1 MYFGTGPRE
10 LAEFGVFANL
20 ITNPADGSNEGAI
33 VAEIDFAPNVVDIN
47 IGDVGH
53 GAQIK
58 LLDLLENRGAGNG
71 LPRVAHEKLKQ
82 SIFLGAQSDF
92 VTTALDSVGDAFE
105 CEIRDLQNGA
115 RRAAATP
122 QDRANASGKL
132 GENERF
138 RNIVV
143 SACIQLTDT
152 LFHFCGGCYDEHGK
166 VRFFGANPAED
177 FQAHGTRETKVE
189 KDKIVVLTQS
199 QLLRFDAIRDDLHG
213 EMLLMQFLAKEI
225 RERRVIFGDKYAYR
239 FPQTA

>member
-1 MYFGTGPRE
+1 MYFGTGARE

-33 VAEIDFAPNVVDIN
+33 VAEIDFAPKVVDIN
-47 IGDVGH
+47 IDDIGH
-53 GAQIK
+53 GVQIK
-58 LLDLLENRGAGNG
+58 LPDLLENRGAGNG
-71 LPRVAHEKLKQ
+71 LPRVAHEKFKQ

-105 CEIRDLQNGA
+105 FEIRDLQNGA

-122 QDRANASGKL
+122 QHRANASGKL

-138 RNIVV
+138 RDIVV
-143 SACIQLTDT
+143 GACIQPTDA

-189 KDKIVVLTQS
+189 NDKIVVLIQS
-199 QLLRFDAIRDDLHG
+199 QLLRFDAIGDNLNG
-213 EMLLMQFLAKEI
+213 ELLLLQLLAKKI
-225 RERRVIFGDKYAYR
+225 RERRVIFGNKYAHLV
-239 FPQTA
+239 PQTA